1 MEDRKKPTRAQ
12 IDFLRW
18 LVQETKSDP
27 DWFDE
32 LEKMTRRRVQEEIDK
47 LSEGVDVSE
56 WEDEG

>member
-1 MEDRKKPTRAQ
+1 MEDRKKPTQAQ

-32 LEKMTRRRVQEEIDK
+32 MEKMTRRRVQEEIDK
-47 LSEGVDVSE
+47 LTVGVDVSK
-56 WEDEG
+56 WEG

>member
-18 LVQETKSDP
+18 LIQETKSDP

-32 LEKMTRRRVQEEIDK
+32 MEKMTRRRVQEEIDK
-47 LSEGVDVSE
+47 LTVGVDVSK
-56 WEDEG
+56 WEG

>member
-1 MEDRKKPTRAQ
+1 MEERKKPTKAQ

-32 LEKMTRRRVQEEIDK
+32 LEKMTRRRVQEEIYK
-47 LSEGVDVSE
+47 LSVGVDVSK
-56 WEDEG
+56 WEG

>member
-32 LEKMTRRRVQEEIDK
+32 MEKMTRRRVQEEIDK
-47 LSEGVDVSE
+47 LTVGVDVSK
-56 WEDEG
+56 WEG

>member
-47 LSEGVDVSE
+47 LTVGVDVSK
-56 WEDEG
+56 WEG